1 MRLQLMDPKGNFMG
15 YTFNQMLTMHG
26 TVMVWLVLIPLVT
39 GSLGNLVMPLQ
50 IGARDV
56 AFLWLNI
63 LSFWLVP
70 VAGLILFSSFFVGAP
85 SAGWTEHPPISTQQ
99 GAGSATV
106 VPPWRSLMISSP
118 APYYNFRKIPIV
130 LDRPYDFTQ
139 PIPYRYLDEENDP
152 YPVPSEA
159 VLPRALVS
167 VGA

>member
-1 MRLQLMDPKGNFMG
+1 MRLQLMDPKGSFMG

-85 SAGWTEHPPISTQQ
+85 GRLDGASADLNAARRGRR
-99 GAGSATV
+99 TV

-139 PIPYRYLDEENDP
+139 PIPYRY
-152 YPVPSEA
+152 
-159 VLPRALVS
+159 
-167 VGA
+167 